1 MAELPG
7 GLPRSLPRSSQV
19 GEVQQDLSIVPPA
32 TPQNPETLG
41 LGGGNEARGRL
52 ISLPPLS
59 LSLLADD
66 EACSIMARLARIVR
80 VRHWGPGPGV

>member
-7 GLPRSLPRSSQV
+7 GLPRSLPRSSQL

-32 TPQNPETLG
+32 TATPQNPQTPETFG

-59 LSLLADD
+59 LST
-66 EACSIMARLARIVR
+66 RR
-80 VRHWGPGPGV
+80 

>member
-7 GLPRSLPRSSQV
+7 GLPRGLPRSSQV

-32 TPQNPETLG
+32 TPQNPETFG

-59 LSLLADD
+59 LST
-66 EACSIMARLARIVR
+66 RR
-80 VRHWGPGPGV
+80 